1 MNKKIFRSSLL
12 TVCLVLAATI
22 ALIMGLLFHFFEKQ
36 IQKELAN
43 EAGFLAHALENE
55 GAGYFDSFDNK
66 NNRLAGNNRITWID
80 ENGTVLFDSR
90 ADVSELDNHADRD
103 EIKTAMKEGKG
114 MSTRYSKTLTEKTVN
129 YAIRLSDGSILRV
142 STEQYTVVTILM
154 GMLQPILFI
163 MFVALILTLVLS
175 ARVSKAIIEP
185 INKLDLEIPENNDT
199 YEELTPLLRKIAD
212 QKETIGEQ
220 LADARKKQ
228 KEFNLITENMS
239 EGFLVID
246 ADANLLTYN
255 SAALNLLEITPPAD
269 RSVLLF
275 CRAKEFRG
283 VISDVLS
290 GIKAEN
296 TMVRE
301 ERSYSL
307 IANPVYEKESVI
319 GAVVVILDITEREKR
334 DMLRREFTANVSHEL
349 KTPLT
354 SISGFAE
361 LMKAGDVLENDVT
374 DFSKSIYDEAQRL
387 ITLVNDIIKIS
398 ELDGQSIPYEKETV
412 DLYELSKEV
421 IGRLEKEADKKNI
434 TFHLIGG
441 RAEIIGVHKILEEM
455 LYNLCDNA
463 IKYNKENGTVDVLVN
478 QTGDG
483 VNVIVRDTGIGI
495 PISHQDRVFERF
507 YRVDKSHSKKV
518 GGTGL
523 GLAIVK
529 HGALY
534 HHAKLS
540 LESTVDVGTVVTIA
554 FSKNN
559 KDKYMPENSPYKGY
573 ARHIFNAVLT
583 YLLSA
588 LYGLSDGNRIK

>member
-239 EGFLVID
+239 EGFLVIE

-554 FSKNN
+554 FSK
-559 KDKYMPENSPYKGY
+559 K
-573 ARHIFNAVLT
+573 
-583 YLLSA
+583 
-588 LYGLSDGNRIK
+588 

>member
-66 NNRLAGNNRITWID
+66 NNKLAGNNRITWID

-185 INKLDLEIPENNDT
+185 INKLDLEVPENNET

-334 DMLRREFTANVSHEL
+334 DALRREFTANVSHEL

-463 IKYNKENGTVDVLVN
+463 MKYNKENGTVDVLVN

-554 FSKNN
+554 FSK
-559 KDKYMPENSPYKGY
+559 K
-573 ARHIFNAVLT
+573 
-583 YLLSA
+583 
-588 LYGLSDGNRIK
+588 

>member
-43 EAGFLAHALENE
+43 EAGLLAHALENE

-66 NNRLAGNNRITWID
+66 NNKLAGNNRITWID

-185 INKLDLEIPENNDT
+185 INKLDLEVPENNET

-307 IANPVYEKESVI
+307 IANPVFEKESVI

-463 IKYNKENGTVDVLVN
+463 MKYNKENGTVDVLVN

-554 FSKNN
+554 FSK
-559 KDKYMPENSPYKGY
+559 K
-573 ARHIFNAVLT
+573 
-583 YLLSA
+583 
-588 LYGLSDGNRIK
+588 

>member
-175 ARVSKAIIEP
+175 ARISKAIIEP

-246 ADANLLTYN
+246 ADSNLLTYN

-554 FSKNN
+554 FSK
-559 KDKYMPENSPYKGY
+559 K
-573 ARHIFNAVLT
+573 
-583 YLLSA
+583 
-588 LYGLSDGNRIK
+588 

>member
-269 RSVLLF
+269 RNVLLF

-434 TFHLIGG
+434 TFRLIGG

-554 FSKNN
+554 FSK
-559 KDKYMPENSPYKGY
+559 K
-573 ARHIFNAVLT
+573 
-583 YLLSA
+583 
-588 LYGLSDGNRIK
+588 

>member
-66 NNRLAGNNRITWID
+66 NNRPAGNNRITWID

-554 FSKNN
+554 FSK
-559 KDKYMPENSPYKGY
+559 K
-573 ARHIFNAVLT
+573 
-583 YLLSA
+583 
-588 LYGLSDGNRIK
+588 

>member
-80 ENGTVLFDSR
+80 ENGMVLFDSR

-554 FSKNN
+554 FSK
-559 KDKYMPENSPYKGY
+559 K
-573 ARHIFNAVLT
+573 
-583 YLLSA
+583 
-588 LYGLSDGNRIK
+588 

>member
-129 YAIRLSDGSILRV
+129 YAIRLSDGGILRV

-185 INKLDLEIPENNDT
+185 INKLDLEVPENNET

-269 RSVLLF
+269 RNVLLF

-554 FSKNN
+554 FSK
-559 KDKYMPENSPYKGY
+559 K
-573 ARHIFNAVLT
+573 
-583 YLLSA
+583 
-588 LYGLSDGNRIK
+588 

>member
-228 KEFNLITENMS
+228 KEFNIITENMS

-246 ADANLLTYN
+246 ADTNLLTYN

-554 FSKNN
+554 FSK
-559 KDKYMPENSPYKGY
+559 K
-573 ARHIFNAVLT
+573 
-583 YLLSA
+583 
-588 LYGLSDGNRIK
+588 

>member
-246 ADANLLTYN
+246 ADSNLLTYN

-361 LMKAGDVLENDVT
+361 RMKAGDVLENDVT

-554 FSKNN
+554 FSK
-559 KDKYMPENSPYKGY
+559 K
-573 ARHIFNAVLT
+573 
-583 YLLSA
+583 
-588 LYGLSDGNRIK
+588 

>member
-22 ALIMGLLFHFFEKQ
+22 TLIMGLLFHFFEKQ

-43 EAGFLAHALENE
+43 EASFLAHALENE

-246 ADANLLTYN
+246 ADSNLLTYN

-361 LMKAGDVLENDVT
+361 LMKAGDVLENDVA

-554 FSKNN
+554 FSK
-559 KDKYMPENSPYKGY
+559 K
-573 ARHIFNAVLT
+573 
-583 YLLSA
+583 
-588 LYGLSDGNRIK
+588 

>member
-1 MNKKIFRSSLL
+1 MNKKIFHSSLL

-22 ALIMGLLFHFFEKQ
+22 ALLMGLLFHFFEKQ

-554 FSKNN
+554 FSK
-559 KDKYMPENSPYKGY
+559 K
-573 ARHIFNAVLT
+573 
-583 YLLSA
+583 
-588 LYGLSDGNRIK
+588 

>member
-212 QKETIGEQ
+212 LKETIGEQ

-246 ADANLLTYN
+246 ANANLLTYN

-554 FSKNN
+554 FSK
-559 KDKYMPENSPYKGY
+559 K
-573 ARHIFNAVLT
+573 
-583 YLLSA
+583 
-588 LYGLSDGNRIK
+588 

>member
-154 GMLQPILFI
+154 GMLQPILSI

-246 ADANLLTYN
+246 ADSNLLTYN

-554 FSKNN
+554 FSK
-559 KDKYMPENSPYKGY
+559 K
-573 ARHIFNAVLT
+573 
-583 YLLSA
+583 
-588 LYGLSDGNRIK
+588 

>member
-66 NNRLAGNNRITWID
+66 NNKLAGNNRITWID

-185 INKLDLEIPENNDT
+185 INKLDLEVPENNET

-307 IANPVYEKESVI
+307 IANPVFEKESVI

-334 DMLRREFTANVSHEL
+334 DALRREFTANVSHEL

-463 IKYNKENGTVDVLVN
+463 MKYNKENGTVDVLVN

-523 GLAIVK
+523 GLTIVK

-554 FSKNN
+554 FSK
-559 KDKYMPENSPYKGY
+559 K
-573 ARHIFNAVLT
+573 
-583 YLLSA
+583 
-588 LYGLSDGNRIK
+588 

>member
-540 LESTVDVGTVVTIA
+540 LESTVDVGTVVTIV
-554 FSKNN
+554 FSK
-559 KDKYMPENSPYKGY
+559 K
-573 ARHIFNAVLT
+573 
-583 YLLSA
+583 
-588 LYGLSDGNRIK
+588 

>member
-12 TVCLVLAATI
+12 TVCLVLTATI

-212 QKETIGEQ
+212 LKETIGEQ

-554 FSKNN
+554 FSK
-559 KDKYMPENSPYKGY
+559 K
-573 ARHIFNAVLT
+573 
-583 YLLSA
+583 
-588 LYGLSDGNRIK
+588 

>member
-154 GMLQPILFI
+154 GILQPILFI

-185 INKLDLEIPENNDT
+185 INKLDLEVPENNET

-554 FSKNN
+554 FSK
-559 KDKYMPENSPYKGY
+559 K
-573 ARHIFNAVLT
+573 
-583 YLLSA
+583 
-588 LYGLSDGNRIK
+588 

>member
-175 ARVSKAIIEP
+175 AKVSKAIIEP

-199 YEELTPLLRKIAD
+199 YEELTPLLRKISD

-334 DMLRREFTANVSHEL
+334 DTLRREFTANVSHEL

-387 ITLVNDIIKIS
+387 IALVNDIIKIS

-412 DLYELSKEV
+412 DLYELSNEV

-554 FSKNN
+554 FSK
-559 KDKYMPENSPYKGY
+559 K
-573 ARHIFNAVLT
+573 
-583 YLLSA
+583 
-588 LYGLSDGNRIK
+588 

>member
-398 ELDGQSIPYEKETV
+398 ELDGQSIPYENETV

-554 FSKNN
+554 FSK
-559 KDKYMPENSPYKGY
+559 K
-573 ARHIFNAVLT
+573 
-583 YLLSA
+583 
-588 LYGLSDGNRIK
+588 

>member
-246 ADANLLTYN
+246 ADTNLLTYN

-523 GLAIVK
+523 GLAIVE

-554 FSKNN
+554 FSK
-559 KDKYMPENSPYKGY
+559 K
-573 ARHIFNAVLT
+573 
-583 YLLSA
+583 
-588 LYGLSDGNRIK
+588 

>member
-175 ARVSKAIIEP
+175 AKVSKAIIEP

-199 YEELTPLLRKIAD
+199 YEELTPLLRKISD

-412 DLYELSKEV
+412 DLYELSNEV

-554 FSKNN
+554 FSK
-559 KDKYMPENSPYKGY
+559 K
-573 ARHIFNAVLT
+573 
-583 YLLSA
+583 
-588 LYGLSDGNRIK
+588 

>member
-22 ALIMGLLFHFFEKQ
+22 TLIMGLLFHFFEKQ

-43 EAGFLAHALENE
+43 EASFLAHALENE

-246 ADANLLTYN
+246 ADSNLLTYN

-554 FSKNN
+554 FSK
-559 KDKYMPENSPYKGY
+559 K
-573 ARHIFNAVLT
+573 
-583 YLLSA
+583 
-588 LYGLSDGNRIK
+588 